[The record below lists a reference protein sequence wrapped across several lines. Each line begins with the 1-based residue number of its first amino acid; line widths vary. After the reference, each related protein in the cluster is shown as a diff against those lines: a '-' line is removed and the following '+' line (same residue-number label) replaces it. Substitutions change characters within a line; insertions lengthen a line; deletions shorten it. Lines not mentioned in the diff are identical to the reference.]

1 MLKESAMNKFLQYC
15 EKNKLNPR
23 DYTPDEKLQIISDF
37 IIQDSLKQRNFSEFN
52 NFAIKYC
59 KENKLDINNLTREQQ
74 FRIGYEFNDKKL
86 DDYFE

>member
-52 NFAIKYC
+52 DFAIKYC

>member
-37 IIQDSLKQRNFSEFN
+37 IIQDSLKQRTFSEFN
-52 NFAIKYC
+52 DFAIKYC

>member
-1 MLKESAMNKFLQYC
+1 MLKEFAMNKFLQYC

-52 NFAIKYC
+52 DFAIKYC